1 MATYLYI
8 GQKGSGKS
16 ATLTQII
23 HDHLY
28 RMLVSKI
35 DNRIIVTD
43 VAIRFQKLRREF
55 IERYGV
61 DIEGRIF
68 CRKKGFEHTK
78 WLRKFYHDRGPDKLL
93 FEEYVADDT
102 GYRAV
107 RVKAPPRTGVVYVL
121 DEIIA
126 GWRARDT
133 MRSWGPEVEYYME
146 FEDQLGDDTHMA
158 TQHEELCDVNL
169 LRLVNYVIRLV
180 NTEQRML
187 FGFRIP
193 GWMAGG
199 RFLSRWYSEASP
211 GAVLQRV
218 EPRRFIT
225 WLANCY
231 NTDSV
236 RGMHA
241 ERHKVKIGRD
251 WKWAVI
257 PAAAGFALLAAT
269 PFAIPHLVSGYFKRS
284 TGQAAYKPAPTVQ
297 AVLSK
302 ASVPLPSPAVLPPV
316 RPMPAK
322 RSEPIE
328 KTPPPPPQPAPASV
342 PAVTREVVASS
353 SQEQRPEPVL
363 FPVSAM
369 RLGGLYTRVRW
380 SDGSTSL
387 DRGVWDGW
395 VYTTENGHI
404 FNPPLFVGS
413 TVKRSSTVKSAPME
427 PFLTPMQKQYKQL
440 EAQRAAF
447 RNLSSSL
454 HLPQPEQKK

>member
-55 IERYGV
+55 LERYGV

-68 CRKKGFEHTK
+68 CRKKGFQHTK

-218 EPRRFIT
+218 EPRRFVS

-257 PAAAGFALLAAT
+257 PAVIGFALLASA
-269 PFAIPHLVSGYFKRS
+269 PFAVPRLVSGYFKRS
-284 TGQAAYKPAPTVQ
+284 TGQDKMKLAPRIEQ
-297 AVLSK
+297 IISKAPPLPPPSVLS
-302 ASVPLPSPAVLPPV
+302 AVQPLARVRRSSTTVETMPSP
-316 RPMPAK
+316 
-322 RSEPIE
+322 
-328 KTPPPPPQPAPASV
+328 V
-342 PAVTREVVASS
+342 PAVQPLTREVVINSS
-353 SQEQRPEPVL
+353 VAEAPAI

-395 VYTTENGHI
+395 VYTTESGLI
-404 FNPPLFVGS
+404 FNPPQYVGS
-413 TVKRSSTVKSAPME
+413 LVKRSSAVKS
-427 PFLTPMQKQYKQL
+427 TPMATPLSPLQEQQKQL
-440 EAQRAAF
+440 EFQRTAF

-454 HLPQPEQKK
+454 HLPQPDQKK